1 MSNRESKRIEPN
13 SHLQNLDLEIPDS
26 KEKQQTQSSRMI
38 YVSPSFLCPDLFSNN
53 NNILI
58 DENGLMSAPEEKRGK
73 FTFFGIEPN
82 PEKEDHQCDIV
93 VTLDNSTFPQKY
105 QNKKFPLFYIV
116 FDKKVDSFLLKSLTK
131 EFYFSFILTPFKQVQ
146 IDIQRKTYFKLG
158 KVLVTISI
166 RKDIKT
172 IQIKVRKSEFI
183 KEKQIYTF
191 TEERCPITI
200 GRMNADIVIK
210 NNSVS
215 KSHVT
220 IDFDKSTENY
230 FLVDNG
236 STNGTQLLLHES
248 KTIVLN
254 DTMNFNLGNKQFKI
268 EEKK

>member
-1 MSNRESKRIEPN
+1 
-13 SHLQNLDLEIPDS
+13 
-26 KEKQQTQSSRMI
+26 MI
-38 YVSPSFLCPDLFSNN
+38 YVSPSFLCSDLFSNN

-73 FTFFGIEPN
+73 FTFFGIDPS
-82 PEKEDHQCDIV
+82 PEKENHQCDIV
-93 VTLDNSTFPQKY
+93 VNLDTSSFPQKY
-105 QNKKFPLFYIV
+105 LNKKFPLFYIV
-116 FDKKVDSFLLKSLTK
+116 FDTKKDSFVLKSLTK
-131 EFYFSFILTPFKQVQ
+131 EFYFSLILTPFKQIQ
-146 IDIQRKTYFKLG
+146 IDVQRKTYFKLG

-166 RKDIKT
+166 RKEIKT
-172 IQIKVRKSEFI
+172 IQIKVRKSEFV

-191 TEERCPITI
+191 NDEKCPITI

-210 NNSVS
+210 NDSVS

-254 DTMNFNLGNKQFKI
+254 DTMNFNIGNKQFKI